1 MNYILFTTFIIII
14 FKYLASINNDFKNPP
29 FFFLTSFVLL
39 MTVWSPDFFI
49 SIHQHIIIHY
59 VLSANH
65 HILSADH
72 QVLSADHQVLKGAPL
87 TNSLTSFFQNFY
99 TASQSFSKNFLP
111 NCYTASQSAPCLFWV
126 YF

>member
-1 MNYILFTTFIIII
+1 
-14 FKYLASINNDFKNPP
+14 
-29 FFFLTSFVLL
+29 

-72 QVLSADHQVLKGAPL
+72 QVLSADHQVLSADHQVLSADHQVLSADHQVLKGAPL

-99 TASQSFSKNFLP
+99 TASQSFSKNFLA
-111 NCYTASQSAPCLFWV
+111 NCYTASQSAPCL
-126 YF
+126 